1 MGQAAWWPWLRNI
14 YPFNTGKAVVC
25 LGNSDEFWNS
35 PSAYHATQLLEYFSA
50 YASYLVKRYI
60 NIRGKWKCRLEP
72 PQGSYYYWTL
82 RNFSAHSC
90 PAPMTETHNQA
101 HWEGDRRAKGC
112 RPGSFY
118 GHNQLMNNI
127 NLIRLILKHL
137 NITLLI
143 ISCQEI

>member
-60 NIRGKWKCRLEP
+60 NIRGGMKVQARASSRQLLLLDLTKFLSTQLPGTNDCYSQSGP
-72 PQGSYYYWTL
+72 L
-82 RNFSAHSC
+82 R
-90 PAPMTETHNQA
+90 
-101 HWEGDRRAKGC
+101 GGRRAKGC

-118 GHNQLMNNI
+118 GHNQLMNNK